1 MADSVFTYCPICAT
15 VLTEQPLAHVRRPVC
30 PNCHFIFFRNPE
42 LVAIVV
48 LHDENRLLL
57 GKRTIEPGKGLWSF
71 FGGYVERGEKVEEA
85 AIREV
90 KEETSLS
97 IQLEGFIGLY
107 SEKGDSH
114 VLAVYE
120 ASVDADQINRQNA
133 TSEEVSELAFFTWE
147 ELPSLAFPIDQH
159 ILHDWKK
166 LRANKGDRQETV
178 RDPSLR
184 SG

>member
-1 MADSVFTYCPICAT
+1 MTDSTFTYCPVCAT
-15 VLTEQPLAHVRRPVC
+15 ALTEQPLAHVRLPVC
-30 PNCHFIFFRNPE
+30 PNCHFILFRNPE

-48 LHDENRLLL
+48 LHDEDRLLL

-90 KEETSLS
+90 REETGLDV
-97 IQLEGFIGLY
+97 QLEGLIGLY
-107 SEKGDSH
+107 SEKGEPH

-120 ASVDADQINRQNA
+120 ASIEADRVNTQKA
-133 TSEEVSELAFFTWE
+133 ASEEVSELAFFMWE
-147 ELPSLAFPIDQH
+147 ELPSLAFPVDQH

-166 LRANKGDRQETV
+166 LRDNEGDR
-178 RDPSLR
+178 
-184 SG
+184 